1 MAIPSGS
8 GTEVLNMATTRALSN
23 SWVTVLEGA
32 ANHIYT
38 IISILATETGGNAE
52 TLSIGVADDASNTNF
67 TYILN
72 IVPIPVNGTFVFNDR
87 FVFQGTK
94 FLRMSLANAG
104 DADIYV
110 SYIDQ
115 DWT

>member
-52 TLSIGVADDASNTNF
+52 TLSIGVADDSSNTNF
-67 TYILN
+67 TYITN
-72 IVPIPVNGTFVFNDR
+72 IAAIPGNGTFVFNDR

-104 DADIYV
+104 DVDIYV

-115 DWT
+115 NWI